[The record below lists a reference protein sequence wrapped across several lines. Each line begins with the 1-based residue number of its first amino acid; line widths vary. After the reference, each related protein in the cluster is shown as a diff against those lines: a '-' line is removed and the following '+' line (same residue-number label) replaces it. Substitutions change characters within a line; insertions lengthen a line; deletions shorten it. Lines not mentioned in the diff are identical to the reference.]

1 MNGPTEPDHE
11 RGHLLGAGRL
21 TCGAE
26 VDLLLEQ
33 VADGHAGQ
41 LTEHQRD
48 CVHCRAAL
56 GELATL
62 WSPVRDLAAAPVPVP
77 PGLTASVISRIR
89 RLVRGAGYT
98 LQINEGGVIRIAVRV
113 VAALARVSAGRV
125 AGVRLALGRTDGS
138 AVTAP
143 AGPAPRGPD
152 PIRTAAGALGRTAVV
167 DLAVAVSYDRPVRD
181 VARDIQRHVSVAL
194 RRDLGLQNVTVNV
207 TIADI
212 LDDADE

>member
-26 VDLLLEQ
+26 TDLLLEQ

-56 GELATL
+56 SELATL
-62 WSPVRDLAAAPVPVP
+62 WNPVRELAAAPVSVP

-113 VAALARVSAGRV
+113 VAALARASAGRV
-125 AGVRLALGRTDGS
+125 AGVRLALGRTGGS
-138 AVTAP
+138 AVTTP
-143 AGPAPRGPD
+143 AAAAPRGAGL
-152 PIRTAAGALGRTAVV
+152 IHTAAGALGRTAVV
-167 DLAVAVSYDRPVRD
+167 DLAVAVSYDRPARD
-181 VARDIQRHVSVAL
+181 VARDIQRHVAVAL

-212 LDDADE
+212 LDDAGE